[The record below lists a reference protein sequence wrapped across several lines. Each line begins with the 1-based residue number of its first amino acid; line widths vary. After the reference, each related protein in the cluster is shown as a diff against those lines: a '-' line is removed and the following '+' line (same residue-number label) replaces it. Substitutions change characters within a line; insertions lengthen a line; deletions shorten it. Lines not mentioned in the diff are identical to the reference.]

1 MMQEILP
8 ATEIADKVL
17 KLQKRRN
24 AQKGLRRMLFCVE
37 QETTDGILLYNVMT
51 KRMVLLGKEE
61 EKEREKDLFEQ
72 WFLVDED
79 FDDIKGS
86 GELSSLAQI
95 YKKRSNGLTGYTI
108 LPTTGCNARCFYCF
122 EKGAKPIHMNAEK
135 AHRVAEY
142 IEKTHADSKEIKIHW
157 FGGEPLVGIHAIDL
171 ISQYL
176 KDHNITYTSDMVSNG
191 YLFTSEI
198 IDRAVALWNLKTV
211 QITLDGTEEVYN
223 QAKAYIYKIG
233 SPYQRVVNNIRALA
247 EAGIKVQI
255 RLNLDLYNADDLM
268 ALATELH
275 ERYEGIDG
283 ISVYAHVL
291 FENEG
296 EERSEEDRKRLYEKL
311 HQLEKVLIGYKL
323 FQDKYC
329 HLERQIKVNRCM
341 SDNDATVLIAPDG
354 SLGKCEHYADSNF
367 FGHIDSEE
375 QDKEIIKKFRKRLP
389 MTEACKTCPVFPEC
403 IRLEVCAESHHC
415 YPEEREQAIER
426 IRRGMIAEYGRWK
439 EKNKK

>member
-1 MMQEILP
+1 MQEILP
-8 ATEIADKVL
+8 ATEIAEKVL

-24 AQKGLRRMLFCVE
+24 AEIGLRRMLFCVE
-37 QETTDGILLYNVMT
+37 QETADGILLFNVMT
-51 KRMVLLGKEE
+51 KRMVLLGKNE
-61 EKEREKDLFEQ
+61 EKENSQELFEQ
-72 WFLVDED
+72 WFLVEEN

-95 YKKRSNGLTGYTI
+95 YKKRSKGLTGYTI

-135 AHRVAEY
+135 ALSVARY
-142 IEKTHADSKEIKIHW
+142 IEKTHAQGETLKIHW
-157 FGGEPLVGIHAIDL
+157 FGGEPLVGVQAIDL

-176 KDHNITYTSDMVSNG
+176 KEHNISYASNMVSNG
-191 YLFTSEI
+191 YLFTPEI

-247 EAGIKVQI
+247 EAGIKAQI

-311 HQLEKVLIGYKL
+311 HQLEKVLAEYKF
-323 FQDKYC
+323 FQDKFC

-389 MTEACKTCPVFPEC
+389 MIEACKTCPVFPEC
-403 IRLEVCAESHHC
+403 IRLEMCAESHHC

>member
-1 MMQEILP
+1 MQEILP

-17 KLQKRRN
+17 KKQRRRN
-24 AQKGLRRMLFCVE
+24 AEIGLRRMLFCIE
-37 QETTDGILLYNVMT
+37 QEIEEGILHYNLMT

-61 EKEREKDLFEQ
+61 EKEREKELFEQ
-72 WFLVDED
+72 WFLVEED

-86 GELSSLAQI
+86 RELSSFAQI
-95 YKKRSNGLTGYTI
+95 YRKRSKGLTGYTI
-108 LPTTGCNARCFYCF
+108 LTTTGCNARCFYCF
-122 EKGAKPIHMNAEK
+122 EKGTKPIHMNAEK
-135 AHRVAEY
+135 ALRVAQY
-142 IEKTHADSKEIKIHW
+142 IERTHADGEEIKIHW
-157 FGGEPLVGIHAIDL
+157 FGGEPLVEVKAIDV

-176 KDHNITYTSDMVSNG
+176 KDHNISYSSNMVSNG
-191 YLFTSEI
+191 YLFTP
-198 IDRAVALWNLKTV
+198 DLVDKAVALWKLKTV

-223 QAKAYIYKIG
+223 KAKAYIYKIG

-255 RLNLDLYNADDLM
+255 RLNLDLYNADDLI
-268 ALATELH
+268 ALAAELH

-283 ISVYAHVL
+283 ISIYSHVL

-296 EERSEEDRKRLYEKL
+296 EERSEADRKLLYEKQ
-311 HQLEKVLIGYKL
+311 HQLEKVLIKYKL

-375 QDKEIIKKFRKRLP
+375 QNKEIVKKFRKRLP
-389 MTEACKTCPVFPEC
+389 MIEACKACPVFPEC
-403 IRLEVCAESHHC
+403 IRLEMCAESHHC

-426 IRRGMIAEYGRWK
+426 TRRGMIAEYERWK
-439 EKNKK
+439 AKNKQ